1 MDKSRKSE
9 HALRGCD
16 VYEAVVNFACEALW
30 DDLNSAWKYG
40 SLFSLVTWSSI
51 LSSETPVVSSWSRAL
66 CVPILGGAVF
76 LALASTVAFFQA
88 FDAMTTRLFVM
99 AIATAIAAVLLGA
112 LGISIARG
120 RGIPNWFMRTFLLSL
135 LGLLFVPGS
144 LEMLNQW
151 RQGKPI
157 DGGTLFIWLIVLLC
171 FTDSWKTLWFH
182 RSREI

>member
-1 MDKSRKSE
+1 M
-9 HALRGCD
+9 
-16 VYEAVVNFACEALW
+16 
-30 DDLNSAWKYG
+30 
-40 SLFSLVTWSSI
+40 
-51 LSSETPVVSSWSRAL
+51 SSETPVTSSWSRAL

-76 LALASTVAFFQA
+76 LSLASTVAFVQA

-99 AIATAIAAVLLGA
+99 AIATGIAAVLLGA
-112 LGISIARG
+112 LGNSLARG

-135 LGLLFVPGS
+135 LGLMFVPGS

-157 DGGTLFIWLIVLLC
+157 DYSPLVLGFLVVLY
-171 FTDSWKTLWFH
+171 FTDSLKTLWFH